1 MLKPV
6 SGSDSELTLS
16 GEMTLEVTKITQ
28 SAASCAIPAGGF
40 VLSIAEKTSYA
51 SVLTNMKA
59 FKVGDRVTVS
69 VRCADEWEDVSYAC
83 GGGDLLVEDESA
95 LENFTLDTRN
105 EQRARTAIGIK
116 PDGTVVIY
124 TADESANSAGMD
136 LYDLA
141 DMMESLGCET
151 ALNLD
156 GGGSTMVGVQYPG
169 YDKCA
174 TANTP
179 TDGSMRA

>member
-1 MLKPV
+1 M
-6 SGSDSELTLS
+6 
-16 GEMTLEVTKITQ
+16 
-28 SAASCAIPAGGF
+28 
-40 VLSIAEKTSYA
+40 
-51 SVLTNMKA
+51 
-59 FKVGDRVTVS
+59 
-69 VRCADEWEDVSYAC
+69 
-83 GGGDLLVEDESA
+83 EDENA
-95 LENFTLDTRN
+95 LENFTLDTKN

-179 TDGSMRA
+179 TDGSMRACANFIFLVREKTQAEEADHLFLYPGAQLRAARRNGQFCSEGSRPQLCCSGCSGQHQLVDQLRRRRREQAGAGHVLV

>member
-1 MLKPV
+1 
-6 SGSDSELTLS
+6 
-16 GEMTLEVTKITQ
+16 
-28 SAASCAIPAGGF
+28 
-40 VLSIAEKTSYA
+40 
-51 SVLTNMKA
+51 
-59 FKVGDRVTVS
+59 
-69 VRCADEWEDVSYAC
+69 
-83 GGGDLLVEDESA
+83 
-95 LENFTLDTRN
+95 
-105 EQRARTAIGIK
+105 
-116 PDGTVVIY
+116 
-124 TADESANSAGMD
+124 MD

-179 TDGSMRA
+179 TDGSMRACANFIFLGRDKTQAEEADHLFLYPAHSYALPGATVNFALKAADRNYVAADVPGSISWSTNFGAVGEGKLVLDTSAPR